1 LKTRFGL
8 RLPNHMKHTL
18 LYIFIAAAFLAN
30 SCKNN
35 SSQDNTAITIS
46 PESGTNYKAGD
57 PVTLKAHYPMGS
69 NPDSV
74 VYFLDSVRI
83 ATKKDSTA
91 LTLKTDTLKMG
102 LRLLTAKVYTAGK
115 SNEASTNIVLMAAK
129 APEEYTYK
137 VIKVYP
143 HDTSAYTEGLL
154 YNDGYLYEST
164 GERNSDLRKVDL
176 QTGKVIQRAKL
187 DPKYF
192 GEGSAIVG
200 NKIVMLTY
208 RDKIGFVFDKNTFKL
223 LTTFDNNV
231 GVEGWGMAFD
241 GEKLYM
247 DDKTNRIWFLNKDNY
262 RQTGYIDVYD
272 NKQPIDAVNELEYV
286 DGNLYS
292 NVYTTDTILMINPKT
307 GVVLR
312 RIDMKNLWPVAN
324 RPANNDN
331 TNNVLNGIAWDEKGK
346 RFFVTGKKWP
356 HLYQVEFVKK

>member
-1 LKTRFGL
+1 MKNK
-8 RLPNHMKHTL
+8 LPL
-18 LYIFIAAAFLAN
+18 ILVAAAFLAS
-30 SCKNN
+30 SCSHNN
-35 SSQDNTAITIS
+35 SQENLNITLS
-46 PESGTNYKAGD
+46 PESGTTYKAGQ
-57 PVTLKAHYPMGS
+57 PVTLKAHYPAGT
-69 NPDSV
+69 NPDSI
-74 VYFLDSVRI
+74 VYLLDSVKI
-83 ATKKDSTA
+83 ATSKDTSG

-102 LRLLTAKVYTAGK
+102 LRLLTARVYTGGK
-115 SNEASTNIVLMAAK
+115 SDEVSTNIVLMAAR

-137 VIKVYP
+137 VVKVYP

-164 GERNSDLRKVDL
+164 GNEGHSDLRKVDL
-176 QTGKVIQRAKL
+176 ETGKVVQRAKL

-192 GEGSAIVG
+192 GEGSAIVD
-200 NKIVMLTY
+200 NKIVMVTY
-208 RDKIGFVFDKNTFKL
+208 RNKVGFVFDKNTFKHL
-223 LTTFDNNV
+223 STFPNNV

-241 GEKLYM
+241 GKKLYM

-262 RQTGYIDVYD
+262 QQTGYIDVYD
-272 NKQPIDAVNELEYV
+272 DKQPIDAVNELEYV

-307 GVVLR
+307 GAVLR
-312 RIDMKNLWPVAN
+312 RIDMKNLWPMSK
-324 RPANNDN
+324 RPANYDN

>member
-1 LKTRFGL
+1 
-8 RLPNHMKHTL
+8 MKP
-18 LYIFIAAAFLAN
+18 IFPFILVAAALLAN
-30 SCKNN
+30 GCKNN
-35 SSQDNTAITIS
+35 TSQENNSITIS
-46 PESGTNYKAGD
+46 PESGTNYKAGQA
-57 PVTLKAHYPMGS
+57 VTVQAHYSGTKA
-69 NPDSV
+69 DSI
-74 VYFLDSVRI
+74 VYLLDSVKI
-83 ATKKDSTA
+83 ATKKDSSA

-102 LRLLTAKVYTAGK
+102 LRLITARAYSGGK

-137 VIKVYP
+137 VVKVYP

-164 GERNSDLRKVDL
+164 GERPHSDLRKVDL
-176 QTGKVIQRAKL
+176 GTGKVVQRARL

-208 RDKIGFVFDKNTFKL
+208 TERIGFVFDKNTFKL
-223 LTTFDNNV
+223 LSTFPNNV

-241 GEKLYM
+241 GKKLYM

-262 RQTGYIDVYD
+262 QQTGYIDVYD
-272 NKQPIDAVNELEYV
+272 DKGPIDAVNELEYV

-307 GVVLR
+307 GAVLR
-312 RIDMKNLWPVAN
+312 RIDMKNLWPVKD
-324 RPANNDN
+324 RPANYDN
-331 TNNVLNGIAWDEKGK
+331 QNNVLNGIAWDEKGK
-346 RFFVTGKKWP
+346 RLFVTGKRWP